1 MKLNRRSF
9 VKLGASA
16 GAVMAASN
24 GMSVFSNAMELSLG
38 GTSVNTKGKERKII
52 PYTCM
57 TCNMEDGGLAFIED
71 GKIVKLE
78 GNPDHPGN
86 RGKLCAK
93 GNAGFLHAYDPAR
106 ILHPLKRIG
115 RRGEG
120 RWKRLSWDD
129 ALNEVASK
137 INEAIKK
144 DPNSVAI
151 HWGRDRTHG
160 TVKRFLYSIG
170 SGTGLNHTSV
180 CESSKKVGMETC
192 WGPDIET
199 PDFANSN
206 YIINF
211 GSNILEAAYFHNPY
225 AQRVAEGKVGN
236 KAKIVSFDVRLSN
249 TAGFSD
255 EWIPIFPAT
264 DGIVALAMANV
275 IMQEGLANEKYI
287 NKWCNVSAA
296 ELKAHLKKYTPEFAE
311 KESGVPAKTIKRIA
325 IEFATAG
332 PATTYTYRGPCKH
345 SNGTYNEKCT
355 MLLPIITG
363 NIEKKGGY
371 NLPRGGGW
379 ENPLGPAPVPPKPKH
394 HSVLASPPDYPLASH
409 HVCQLI
415 AQRIKAGFQKLNVYI
430 TYYFDPVYAMPD
442 AGTWEEILLDEKLI
456 PYHVATCPFMSETDA
471 LADII
476 LPDTSYLERWDPES
490 MPSSVESW
498 VGLRQ
503 PVISSPG
510 GMSWRDVT
518 IELGK
523 RIPVAKKYYEGLTS
537 EKWMRAHFDNKPGL
551 KEAGGLD
558 YLKKHGVWP
567 KASKTTADKH
577 FGNEDSF
584 DFGGPSKDKFLG
596 GKFHIF
602 VKEFA
607 DWGYKPMPHYDPIKE
622 HKGIRRNGRVP
633 KGKMVMTTFK
643 WNVHTQSRTAGIK
656 WLAEIVHRNP
666 AWINTKTAMAKGIKE
681 NDLIRITSDIGH
693 VVTKAHLTEGIHP
706 SVIAVSHSCGH
717 KGFGK
722 MASGKSHGF
731 ESGSYDSKQWWTDTG
746 VHPNEIIP
754 VTADPIGGSQ
764 GWFDTVVSVK
774 KAKRSDKYGTI
785 KVNLAAAKKAYKK
798 TLALRSSKAA
808 AQLRV

>member
-1 MKLNRRSF
+1 MKLDRRNF

-16 GAVMAASN
+16 GAALAASN

-38 GTSVNTKGKERKII
+38 GKSVNEKGVERKVV

-57 TCNMEDGGLAFIED
+57 TCNMEDGGLAYLEN

-78 GNPDHPGN
+78 GNPEHPGN

-106 ILHPLKRIG
+106 ILYPLKRAG
-115 RRGEG
+115 KRGEG
-120 RWKRLSWDD
+120 RWKRISWEE
-129 ALNEVASK
+129 ALNEVAGK
-137 INEAIKK
+137 INQAIKK
-144 DPNSVAI
+144 DPDSVAI
-151 HWGRDRTHG
+151 HYGRDRTHG
-160 TVKRFLYSIG
+160 TISRFLNAIG
-170 SGTGLNHTSV
+170 SSTGLNHTSV
-180 CESSKKVGMETC
+180 CESSKKVGMETT

-206 YIINF
+206 YILNF

-236 KAKIVSFDVRLSN
+236 KAKIVTLDTRLSN

-255 EWIPIFPAT
+255 EWIPVFPGT
-264 DGIVALAMANV
+264 DGIIALAMANV
-275 IMQEGLANEKYI
+275 IMQEGLANEDFI
-287 NKWCNVSAA
+287 NKWCNVNAKK
-296 ELKAHLKKYTPEFAE
+296 LKAHLKQYTPEMAE
-311 KESGVPAKTIKRIA
+311 KESGVPAKTIRRIA
-325 IEFATAG
+325 IEFASAG

-363 NIEKKGGY
+363 NIEIKGGY
-371 NLPRGGGW
+371 NLPRGMGWINGG
-379 ENPLGPAPVPPKPKH
+379 GPEPVPPKPKG
-394 HSVLASPPDYPLASH
+394 HSVLAAPPDYPLANH

-415 AQRIKAGFQKLNVYI
+415 GQRIKAGLQKINVYI
-430 TYYFDPVYAMPD
+430 TYYYDPAYCMPD
-442 AGTWEEILLDEKLI
+442 SGTWQEILLDEKLL
-456 PYHVATCPFMSETDA
+456 PYTVATGPYMSETDA

-490 MPSSVESW
+490 MPSSVEKW

-503 PVISSPG
+503 PVIKSPG

-523 RIPVAKKYYEGLTS
+523 RIPVAKPYYDGLTS
-537 EKWMRAHFDNKPGL
+537 EKWMRAHFDNMPGL

-567 KASKTTADKH
+567 KASPTTADKP
-577 FGNEDSF
+577 FGDEDSF
-584 DFGGPSKDKFLG
+584 KFGGPSKKKFLK
-596 GKFHIF
+596 GKIHIY
-602 VKEFA
+602 VKDFEK
-607 DWGYKPMPHYDPIKE
+607 WGYQPMPHYEPIME
-622 HKGIRRNGRVP
+622 HAGINRNGSVP
-633 KGKMVMTTFK
+633 RGNMVMTTFK
-643 WNVHTQSRTAGIK
+643 WNVHTQSRTAGVK
-656 WLAEIVHRNP
+656 WLAEIVHKNP
-666 AWINTKTAMAKGIKE
+666 AWINPITAEAKGIGE
-681 NDLIRITSDIGH
+681 NDLIRITSELGYI
-693 VVTKAHLTEGIHP
+693 VTKAHLTEGIHP
-706 SVIAVSHSCGH
+706 SVVAVSHSCGH

-722 MASGKSHGF
+722 LASGKEHGH
-731 ESGSYDSKQWWTDTG
+731 ESASYDPNQWWTDTG

-764 GWFDTVVSVK
+764 GWFDTVVTLQKARAGDQYGDK
-774 KAKRSDKYGTI
+774 KMSLG
-785 KVNLAAAKKAYKK
+785 AAQRAYEK
-798 TLALRSSKAA
+798 TLSLRSSKAA
-808 AQLRV
+808 DQLKA